1 MWKETE
7 ARQGGGR
14 RRKARRRRRRGRK
27 RLVPDGKESESVAG
41 INEGWGDEEQ
51 GDEGYKD
58 GEREREREVGR
69 SALGGE
75 GMANTFLIKTV
86 SRRN

>member
-58 GEREREREVGR
+58 GERERER
-69 SALGGE
+69 SALVGE

>member
-1 MWKETE
+1 MERDRGST
-7 ARQGGGR
+7 R
-14 RRKARRRRRRGRK
+14 RRKVRRRRRRGRK

-58 GEREREREVGR
+58 GERERERSAWWGR
-69 SALGGE
+69 GWR
-75 GMANTFLIKTV
+75 THF
-86 SRRN
+86 

>member
-14 RRKARRRRRRGRK
+14 RRKTKRRRRGGRK

-41 INEGWGDEEQ
+41 INEGQ
-51 GDEGYKD
+51 NKVTKAVK
-58 GEREREREVGR
+58 RERERGR
-69 SALGGE
+69 SALVGR
-75 GMANTFLIKTV
+75 THF
-86 SRRN
+86 

>member
-7 ARQGGGR
+7 ARQGGER
-14 RRKARRRRRRGRK
+14 RRKTKRRRRGGRK

-41 INEGWGDEEQ
+41 INEGWGAEQ
-51 GDEGYKD
+51 GDEGCK
-58 GEREREREVGR
+58 ERKREREKCI
-69 SALGGE
+69 GG
-75 GMANTFLIKTV
+75 ANTFLIKTV

>member
-7 ARQGGGR
+7 ARQEGGR

-58 GEREREREVGR
+58 GERERERGR
-69 SALGGE
+69 EKCIGRGGDGE
-75 GMANTFLIKTV
+75 HIFN
-86 SRRN
+86 

>member
-1 MWKETE
+1 M
-7 ARQGGGR
+7 
-14 RRKARRRRRRGRK
+14 RRRRRRGRK

-58 GEREREREVGR
+58 GERERER
-69 SALGGE
+69 SALVGE
-75 GMANTFLIKTV
+75 GVANTFLIKTV

>member
-1 MWKETE
+1 M
-7 ARQGGGR
+7 
-14 RRKARRRRRRGRK
+14 
-27 RLVPDGKESESVAG
+27 AG

-58 GEREREREVGR
+58 GERERER
-69 SALGGE
+69 SALVGE
-75 GMANTFLIKTV
+75 GVANTFLIKTV

>member
-1 MWKETE
+1 M
-7 ARQGGGR
+7 
-14 RRKARRRRRRGRK
+14 
-27 RLVPDGKESESVAG
+27 AG